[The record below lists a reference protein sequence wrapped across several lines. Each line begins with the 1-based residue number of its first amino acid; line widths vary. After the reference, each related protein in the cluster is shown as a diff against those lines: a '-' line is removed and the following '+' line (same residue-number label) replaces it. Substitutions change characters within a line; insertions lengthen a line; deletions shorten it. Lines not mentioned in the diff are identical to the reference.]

1 MSLGYDVRTDR
12 QDMIQELGDVYEM
25 GNHYTLEMLAR
36 VAL

>member
-25 GNHYTLEMLAR
+25 GNYYTLEMLTR
-36 VAL
+36 VGL